1 MQRVRIHE
9 STGMLQDLTE
19 VAGDVSIATGF
30 IRGARLYQATGDRR
44 TAARMGA
51 RWGAAMYMMLL
62 SGIILVPSLFLL
74 VFSIA
79 QDSAGGPTTPSFG
92 NGTQIAHDNSGSL
105 TPLLSLFAVVGLAFL
120 VGGIVLQVKTNQRR
134 RQILSGFYAPPP
146 IPGRPVI
153 TSQGTDYHP
162 VP

>member
-44 TAARMGA
+44 TAARMGL

-79 QDSAGGPTTPSFG
+79 QDHEGPTISRFGDGTP
-92 NGTQIAHDNSGSL
+92 IPHDNSGSL
-105 TPLLSLFAVVGLAFL
+105 TPLLLFFAVIGLAFL

-153 TSQGTDYHP
+153 ESQGTDYHP